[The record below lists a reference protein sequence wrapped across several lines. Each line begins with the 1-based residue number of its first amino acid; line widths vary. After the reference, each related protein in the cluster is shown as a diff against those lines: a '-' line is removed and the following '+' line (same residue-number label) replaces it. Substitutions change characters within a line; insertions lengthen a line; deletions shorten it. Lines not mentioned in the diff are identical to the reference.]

1 VFWVPKFLQK
11 LGIFGV
17 LFNKNGFSIRKQCL
31 AAIEAISS
39 LPGTVFHE
47 SIGSYRYF
55 HLQLISYPETV
66 LSLKS
71 MPPKKA
77 KDETNNSFK
86 TPLEKSAFVQPVANS
101 PAQIE
106 IQQTKFEGILELS
119 PVQQMSKDLEHA
131 IEDNITSP
139 NKSIHG
145 SINHLKLRELMD
157 VGREV
162 NTQEEAIV
170 EKLKSSILDDVKGM
184 ADEIISGITS
194 AGYDILRDVFTET
207 APQL

>member
-1 VFWVPKFLQK
+1 
-11 LGIFGV
+11 
-17 LFNKNGFSIRKQCL
+17 
-31 AAIEAISS
+31 
-39 LPGTVFHE
+39 
-47 SIGSYRYF
+47 
-55 HLQLISYPETV
+55 
-66 LSLKS
+66 
-71 MPPKKA
+71 
-77 KDETNNSFK
+77 
-86 TPLEKSAFVQPVANS
+86 
-101 PAQIE
+101 
-106 IQQTKFEGILELS
+106 
-119 PVQQMSKDLEHA
+119 MSKDLEHA

-170 EKLKSSILDDVKGM
+170 EKLKSSILVDVKGM

-207 APQL
+207 APQLLKENEILKNMLTHLTEQVLQLKLEIIDLKKLTTPVFLDNFQSGPLQPNTHPTTEQLPNF

>member
-1 VFWVPKFLQK
+1 MPP
-11 LGIFGV
+11 
-17 LFNKNGFSIRKQCL
+17 RK
-31 AAIEAISS
+31 AKHEINSS
-39 LPGTVFHE
+39 L
-47 SIGSYRYF
+47 
-55 HLQLISYPETV
+55 
-66 LSLKS
+66 
-71 MPPKKA
+71 
-77 KDETNNSFK
+77 K
-86 TPLEKSAFVQPVANS
+86 TPVEKSTFAQPESENS
-101 PAQIE
+101 SAQIE

-119 PVQQMSKDLEHA
+119 PVQQLSKDLEHA

-170 EKLKSSILDDVKGM
+170 EKLKSSILVDVKGM
-184 ADEIISGITS
+184 ADKIISGITS

-207 APQL
+207 APQLLKENEILKNMLTHLTEQVLQLKL